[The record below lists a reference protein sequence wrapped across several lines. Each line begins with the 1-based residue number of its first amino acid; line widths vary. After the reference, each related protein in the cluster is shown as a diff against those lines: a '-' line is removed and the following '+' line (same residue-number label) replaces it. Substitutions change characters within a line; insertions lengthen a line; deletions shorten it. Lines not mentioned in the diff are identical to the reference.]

1 MISKLM
7 FRLLPIQILLAA
19 VGAVNGLVSS
29 YFANNYV
36 GVETMSAVGLYSTIN
51 MLITALSTM
60 LIAGSAILCGKYL
73 GQNAREKLQNVFSV
87 TLFAAVTIG
96 GIFSLFFIL
105 AGVFDLTGFFTKDPV
120 VRPLFNR
127 YLLGQSVGVIPLM
140 VGNQLPAFLAM
151 ENRGKRTLAATLSYI
166 AVNILLN
173 ILFVKTL
180 HMEAFGLALATGIG
194 LWVFLLIQLSYF
206 LRGKSH
212 LKLFSGKLRLKE
224 GLEIVRVGCVGA
236 LADGYKTLRFL
247 TVNWLLQAYIGTVG
261 VSAYATADSL
271 LRLFWAIPAGMVTVS
286 RLLIGVSVGEEDRQT
301 LTDVMRTMLKRF
313 VPLMAAVALL
323 LILGAE
329 PLTRIFYRDPAQ
341 PVYMMTVWGLRLIPL
356 CMPLSVICNHFVCY
370 GQASGKTGLVQTL
383 SLQDGV
389 LGVAAFSALLIGVL
403 GIRGVYLSS
412 LCNGI
417 VTMLIIIG
425 YAWLKN
431 RKRPRKLEDLM
442 VIPASFGA
450 SEDERIDVSVKDIGE
465 VVSVAEQVQRFC
477 TERGIDEK
485 RSLLAGLCMEEMAGN
500 IVQHGF
506 TKDEKDHGIDIRVV
520 HKEDRVILRLKDDC
534 VPFDPMERQ
543 GLEDPEDVMKN
554 IGIRMVLKTAEDVS
568 YQNILGLNVLT
579 KKF

>member
-127 YLLGQSVGVIPLM
+127 YLLGQSIGVIPLM

-579 KKF
+579 MKF

>member
-1 MISKLM
+1 M

-579 KKF
+579 MKF

>member
-579 KKF
+579 MKF